1 MSKKKNKLW
10 KNVIKNL
17 ILLLFIVM
25 FIYSGIKIIQWFL
38 DNRKNNEISE
48 EISKAITV
56 DEAQEN
62 VENEEKYN
70 VDFVRLKEKNS
81 DTVGWLKVNGT
92 NIEYA
97 VVQGSDNS
105 FYLTHNFNKSRNS
118 AGWIFADYNNKLDGT
133 DKNIVIY
140 GHNMRDNNMFGEL
153 KNILTEDWKNNEEN
167 KKIIFITENDNCIY
181 EVFSVYKIETE
192 EYYIT
197 TQFSDEEFKEFI
209 TKIKSRSKF
218 DFNVPV
224 DENNQ
229 ILTLSTCAN
238 NSNYRVVL
246 HAKKQN
252 R

>member
-153 KNILTEDWKNNEEN
+153 KNILTEDWKNNEEFFL
-167 KKIIFITENDNCIY
+167 FI
-181 EVFSVYKIETE
+181 K
-192 EYYIT
+192 
-197 TQFSDEEFKEFI
+197 
-209 TKIKSRSKF
+209 
-218 DFNVPV
+218 
-224 DENNQ
+224 
-229 ILTLSTCAN
+229 
-238 NSNYRVVL
+238 
-246 HAKKQN
+246 
-252 R
+252 